1 MTPPPTFP
9 LLLPGLDAASS
20 EWVLFT
26 ALWLVAA
33 VATFARFFGLAT
45 GTLTA
50 RLQATPAG
58 MSFGIPGIIMIF
70 MSIIGHFAVMAAI
83 IVEMGSEG
91 PLADLARTLGGVLSP
106 IGGVMETILPP
117 LAIIGRLHWDFAI
130 LAWLLIMAA
139 EALLYPG
146 LKLSGHTLRDKQN
159 DILASIE
166 RKSHS
171 GANNRSYNY

>member
-1 MTPPPTFP
+1 MSPAPFP
-9 LLLPGLDAASS
+9 LLLPGLDGPSS
-20 EWVLFT
+20 EWVLFV

-70 MSIIGHFAVMAAI
+70 LSIIGHFSVMAAI
-83 IVEMGSEG
+83 IVEMGSDG
-91 PLADLARTLGGVLSP
+91 PLADLANTLGSVLTP
-106 IGGVMETILPP
+106 VGDVLETALPP

-130 LAWLLIMAA
+130 LAWALIMAA

-159 DILASIE
+159 DILNSIE

-171 GANNRSYNY
+171 TSNGGYNY

>member
-50 RLQATPAG
+50 RLQATSTG

-70 MSIIGHFAVMAAI
+70 MSIIGHFSVMAAI
-83 IVEMGSEG
+83 IVQIGSEG
-91 PLADLARTLGGVLSP
+91 PLADLAATLGSVLIPVGSA
-106 IGGVMETILPP
+106 MELMLPP

-146 LKLSGHTLRDKQN
+146 LKLSSHTLRHKQN

-171 GANNRSYNY
+171 ATNNRGYNY

>member
-1 MTPPPTFP
+1 MTPPAFP
-9 LLLPGLDAASS
+9 LLLPGLDASSS

-58 MSFGIPGIIMIF
+58 MSFGIPGIILIF
-70 MSIIGHFAVMAAI
+70 LSIIGHFAVMAAI
-83 IVEMGSEG
+83 IVEMGSDG
-91 PLADLARTLGGVLSP
+91 PLADLANMLGGVLTP
-106 IGGVMETILPP
+106 IGNVMEMLLPP
-117 LAIIGRLHWDFAI
+117 LAILSRLHWDFAI

-146 LKLSGHTLRDKQN
+146 LKLSGHTLRHKQN

-166 RKSHS
+166 RKAHS
-171 GANNRSYNY
+171 TTNNRGYNY